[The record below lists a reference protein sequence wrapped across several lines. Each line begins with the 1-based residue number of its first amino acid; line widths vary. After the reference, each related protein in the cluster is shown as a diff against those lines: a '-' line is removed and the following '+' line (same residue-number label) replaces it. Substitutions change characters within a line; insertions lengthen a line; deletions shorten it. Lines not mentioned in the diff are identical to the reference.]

1 MLAGCSPFV
10 VGDQV
15 DVGQLSLAHSP
26 KDHRDRVLGGGR
38 ALLDKSEII
47 LVRVMLKTNYEKLA
61 V

>member
-47 LVRVMLKTNYEKLA
+47 LVRMLKTNYDKQLA